1 MLPGEELRGFKHC
14 AVIIDLGLILFS
26 MEGFRSNGFNVRM
39 LAHQLFSLNTGLKW
53 YLSSR
58 FLRSHLPGLLLIAAA
73 LDEVLG
79 VKLFSLLIR

>member
-39 LAHQLFSLNTGLKW
+39 LAHQLFGFNTGLKRN
-53 YLSSR
+53 LSSC
-58 FLRSHLPGLLLIAAA
+58 FLRPHQPGLLLIAAA

-79 VKLFSLLIR
+79 VKLLRLVIR